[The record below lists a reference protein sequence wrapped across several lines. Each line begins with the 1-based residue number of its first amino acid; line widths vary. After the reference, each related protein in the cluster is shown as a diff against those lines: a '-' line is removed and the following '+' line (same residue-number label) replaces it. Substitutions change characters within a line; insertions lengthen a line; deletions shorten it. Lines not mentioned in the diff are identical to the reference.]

1 MRHVRNRRFGRAFA
15 LPPRD
20 ELRQWIKAV
29 SHGGSS
35 GSQVQRVDALELDQ
49 DLHFQRREW
58 VAERI
63 GWFTIAAL
71 LVAALLGVFGSG
83 PLSSASSGGD
93 LMRIDYE
100 RFGRLLTPVKLRVQ
114 LGEGASA
121 GGVARVWIASH
132 YLESMELQGITPEP
146 DATEV
151 LADRVGFAFHIA
163 EGGPGVVTFHMR
175 PDRFGTLTGRVGLV
189 DGPELRFWQFVYP

>member
-1 MRHVRNRRFGRAFA
+1 M
-15 LPPRD
+15 
-20 ELRQWIKAV
+20 

-35 GSQVQRVDALELDQ
+35 GSQVQRVDGLELDQ
-49 DLHFQRREW
+49 DLEFQRREW

-63 GWFTIAAL
+63 GWFAIAAL

-83 PLSSASSGGD
+83 PLSSASSGDD
-93 LMRIDYE
+93 LVRIDYE

-121 GGVARVWIASH
+121 EGVARVWIASH
-132 YLESMELQGITPEP
+132 YLESMELEGVTPEP
-146 DATEV
+146 DATEAH
-151 LADRVGFAFHIA
+151 ADRVVFAFVMGD
-163 EGGPGVVTFHMR
+163 GGPGAVTFHMR
-175 PDRFGTLTGRVGLV
+175 PDGFGALTGRVGLV